1 MSVVV
6 FAVGS
11 VLCGAAQTIDT
22 CIVGRVISGVG
33 GLGMYLG
40 VMNIVSSLTTDKE
53 RPGYI
58 GFVYKT
64 PPPYESRLRNGSNQC
79 P

>member
-1 MSVVV
+1 FDVKWLYIISVVI

-11 VLCGAAQTIDT
+11 LLCGVAHNIDT

-40 VMNIVSSLTTDKE
+40 VMNIISSLTTDK
-53 RPGYI
+53 
-58 GFVYKT
+58 
-64 PPPYESRLRNGSNQC
+64 
-79 P
+79 